1 MRRIPWVLVILSA
14 VLALA
19 LTACSSDDEDSEPAS
34 EDREEVPQATPKTYS
49 SPPAMT
55 IDATKDYKAV
65 IELAKGGEIV
75 VDLHES
81 QTPITVNN
89 FVFLARDGYY
99 DGVTFHRVIPNF
111 MAQTGDPTGTGT
123 GGPGYQFENE
133 LVPALRHDGA
143 GVVAMA
149 NSGLRN
155 GRGTN
160 GSQFYITFAA
170 APHIDGFNADD
181 SPKNCGAPNTSCH
194 TVFGRVIEGTNA
206 ADSITVRDP
215 GTASGPG
222 DAIRTIRIIEE

>member
-1 MRRIPWVLVILSA
+1 MRRITWVLVILSA

-19 LTACSSDDEDSEPAS
+19 LTACSSDEEDSEQAS

-55 IDATKDYKAV
+55 IDTNKDYKAV

-75 VDLHES
+75 IDLHES
-81 QTPITVNN
+81 ETPVTVNS

-99 DGVTFHRVIPNF
+99 DGVTFHRVLENF
-111 MAQTGDPTGTGT
+111 MAQTGDPTGTGS

-133 LVPALRHDGA
+133 PSPNLSHDGP
-143 GVVAMA
+143 GVLAMA
-149 NSGLRN
+149 NAGMPA

-170 APHIDGFNADD
+170 AAFLDGYNPDGT
-181 SPKNCGAPNTSCH
+181 PKNCGAPQVSCH
-194 TVFGRVIEGTNA
+194 TVFGRVIEGMDAVN
-206 ADSITVRDP
+206 SISLRDP
-215 GTASGPG
+215 GTATAPG
-222 DAIRTIRIIEE
+222 DVIRTIRILEE